1 MKLAKVDIVGGSH
14 VRMYVSGDLLGA
26 GAKVGGGG
34 QMKAMAFRVADQELG
49 RALLS
54 AGGRTVALAG
64 RLRVNEWMGK
74 SSVELQIDDAAAVE
88 D

>member
-1 MKLAKVDIVGGSH
+1 MFPASSRRSCASSVGSTCME
-14 VRMYVSGDLLGA
+14 RA
-26 GAKVGGGG
+26 GGVCGL
-34 QMKAMAFRVADQELG
+34 KAMAFRVADQELG
-49 RALLS
+49 RALLN